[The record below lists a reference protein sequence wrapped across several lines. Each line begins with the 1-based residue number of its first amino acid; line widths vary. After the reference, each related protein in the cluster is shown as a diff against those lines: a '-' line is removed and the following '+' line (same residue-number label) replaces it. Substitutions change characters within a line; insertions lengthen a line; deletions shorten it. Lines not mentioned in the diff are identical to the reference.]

1 MEILHLGDKILLSSL
16 MCSDLIYS
24 SPRALGNFLAQRG
37 AVARLREVLRTGG
50 GRKQKGE
57 KPGTGWRALQTE
69 ASSLQKGA
77 TEDTF
82 QQGKALN
89 YG

>member
-1 MEILHLGDKILLSSL
+1 
-16 MCSDLIYS
+16 MCSDPIYS
-24 SPRALGNFLAQRG
+24 SPSALGNFLAQRG
-37 AVARLREVLRTGG
+37 AVARLRGVLRTSRGK
-50 GRKQKGE
+50 KQKGE
-57 KPGTGWRALQTE
+57 KPGAGWRAFQTK

-89 YG
+89 YGCSLVATGLGLRC